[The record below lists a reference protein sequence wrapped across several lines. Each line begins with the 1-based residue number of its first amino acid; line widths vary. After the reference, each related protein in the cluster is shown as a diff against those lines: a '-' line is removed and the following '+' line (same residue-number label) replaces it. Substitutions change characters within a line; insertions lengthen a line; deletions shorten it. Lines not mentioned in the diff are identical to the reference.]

1 MNKIDEDCVLCTYIS
16 LLICGFAL
24 TVHRWSTLHSSSRVL
39 HPRVAWRQGKKIT
52 TSDLSFPLF
61 YIPLSWQS
69 KGDSCWKCTSK
80 ESATLE
86 SCSASLQ
93 VSRMNKITGHPT
105 QLFELPLY
113 LPSLEWFII
122 TYDVINNGL
131 YIYYE
136 DVSAL
141 GYITHC
147 DGEKDFICGFAP
159 SRLAF

>member
-1 MNKIDEDCVLCTYIS
+1 MRIVFYAHTS
-16 LLICGFAL
+16 VF
-24 TVHRWSTLHSSSRVL
+24 WSVVL
-39 HPRVAWRQGKKIT
+39 HWLYTDDPHCTLPAEYCIHELPGGKGKKIT

>member
-1 MNKIDEDCVLCTYIS
+1 MRYMRIVFVHLHQSFDLWVCTDCTPMIHT
-16 LLICGFAL
+16 AL
-24 TVHRWSTLHSSSRVL
+24 FQQSIASTSCLEV
-39 HPRVAWRQGKKIT
+39 KEKIT
-52 TSDLSFPLF
+52 TSDLSFPLS

-93 VSRMNKITGHPT
+93 VSRMNKITGHPN

-122 TYDVINNGL
+122 TYDIINNS
-131 YIYYE
+131 YYE

-141 GYITHC
+141 GYVTHC
-147 DGEKDFICGFAP
+147 DGEKDFIRGFTP